1 MVNFFRKR
9 IIITTILITSHTI
22 TITPK
27 TVRIACISIKVV
39 SIIIILLIHLTIRWL
54 LLGPPWRRQLFNMFN
69 PGNQTVNCAHELI
82 KFPIDLGVL
91 VIKKPRKLIPGYTLV
106 EIRRG
111 LHSFP

>member
-1 MVNFFRKR
+1 
-9 IIITTILITSHTI
+9 
-22 TITPK
+22 
-27 TVRIACISIKVV
+27 
-39 SIIIILLIHLTIRWL
+39 
-54 LLGPPWRRQLFNMFN
+54 MFN